1 MTVGYADAIALAF
14 GDSPFSV
21 REFGIRIGSLRPAQT
36 LSELKTRGVLARV
49 GRGRY
54 RMLAPQERPD
64 LRSSE
69 WGRVR
74 RLLLSSGLPMRWA
87 GRDAVAVW
95 TGWRYTVSPSVYV
108 REFEVEVPEN
118 SKREWV
124 SYLKRYR
131 ISTDPR
137 RRTGAVVR
145 IRTRAGANFSTHR
158 GEPVISR
165 EETLR
170 LIRSHRGLYGEA
182 DRLVERER

>member
-1 MTVGYADAIALAF
+1 MTIGYTDAIALAF
-14 GDSPFSV
+14 GGSSFSL

-36 LSELKTRGVLARV
+36 ISELKTRGVIARV

-54 RMLAPQERPD
+54 RLLAPQERPD

-74 RLLLSSGLPMRWA
+74 RLLLSSGLPMRWT
-87 GRDAVAVW
+87 GREAVALW
-95 TGWRYTVSPSVYV
+95 TGWRYTVSPSVYF
-108 REFEVEVPEN
+108 REFEVEVPED
-118 SKREWV
+118 SKRQWV
-124 SYLKRYR
+124 SYLKAHH

-145 IRTRAGANFSTHR
+145 IRVRAGANFSTHR

-170 LIRSHRGLYGEA
+170 LIRSHRGVYGEA
-182 DRLVERER
+182 DELVERGR